1 MDTGAAPR
9 TEPSRD
15 EPLDAPLDVAVV
27 GAGQSGLACGYFLQ
41 RWARD
46 VERGREAGPAPRFVL
61 LDAAEAP
68 GGSWPHHWESL
79 RLFSPAEHSSL
90 PGRRMPGSGEENPD
104 APHVVDYLTD
114 YEDRYDLPVRRGA
127 RIASVSRQDGLF
139 ALEDDDGRL
148 LALARTVVS
157 ATGSFTRPFVPA
169 VPGAAGFRG
178 RQRHSSAYT
187 GPDGY
192 ADRRVVVVGGGNS
205 GAQIAA
211 DLHGTAASV
220 TWATQRPP
228 RFMPDDVDGS
238 VLFRL
243 ASARVLGR
251 ETDEVGTPG
260 EDLGDIVAVPPVRAA
275 RDAGALDA
283 VPSPTR
289 FTADGAEWDAEAG
302 RDHGWPTDARSAAAA
317 DVRGGAREFDDVLWC
332 TGFRPELRHL
342 RGLLQDLGPSGR
354 PRMQDGLRTAS
365 ADVDGLYLLGYG
377 DWCGPAS
384 ATLVGVGVFARATVA
399 DIAQRLRP
407 QASRP

>member
-1 MDTGAAPR
+1 MDTGAPHSAPAH
-9 TEPSRD
+9 SD
-15 EPLDAPLDVAVV
+15 GPLDVAVV
-27 GAGQSGLACGYFLQ
+27 GAGQSGLACGYFLR

-46 VERGREAGPAPRFVL
+46 VERGRTEGPAPHFAL
-61 LDAAEAP
+61 FDAEDAP
-68 GGSWPHHWESL
+68 GGSWPRHWPSL

-90 PGRRMPGSGEENPD
+90 PGRRMPGTGEGNPD
-104 APHVVDYLTD
+104 ADHVVEYLAD
-114 YEDRYDLPVRRGA
+114 YESRYGLPVRRGA
-127 RIASVSRQDGLF
+127 RVASVSRDDGLF
-139 ALEDDDGRL
+139 ALRDDDGRL
-148 LALARTVVS
+148 LARSRTVVS

-169 VPGAAGFRG
+169 LPGAAGFAG

-187 GPDGY
+187 GPEEFTG
-192 ADRRVVVVGGGNS
+192 RRVLVVGGGNS

-220 TWATQRPP
+220 TWATLRPP
-228 RFMPDDVDGS
+228 RFMPDDVDGR

-251 ETDEVGTPG
+251 AADQVGSPG

-275 RDAGALDA
+275 RDAGVLDA

-289 FTADGAEWDAEAG
+289 LTAHGAAWDADAG
-302 RDHGWPTDARSAAAA
+302 RSHGWPAGSASRGAAA
-317 DVRGGAREFDDVLWC
+317 VRGTEQPFDDVLWC

-342 RGLLQDLGPSGR
+342 RPLLRELTPSGR
-354 PRMQDGLRTAS
+354 PRMREKLRTAS